1 MSWASPGR
9 RIREAIWPEA
19 ITPASEPWIK
29 SLEKRGAMP
38 DRKSLVSML
47 WFTTSLALMASVLA
61 EPVWTSGPFTV
72 SSPSDSLNRHFAL
85 LQGQPTTC
93 LSAARTTNDV
103 LQVNALPSEN
113 EEQDRP
119 DAPGR
124 SRVSCLI
131 PCSYHKVPDRPL
143 IAPRSIL
150 SLYPLRC

>member
-1 MSWASPGR
+1 
-9 RIREAIWPEA
+9 
-19 ITPASEPWIK
+19 
-29 SLEKRGAMP
+29 MP

-47 WFTTSLALMASVLA
+47 WFATSLALMALVVA
-61 EPVWTSGPFTV
+61 EPVWTSGLVAV
-72 SSPSDSLNRHFAL
+72 SSQSHTLNRHFAL
-85 LQGQPTTC
+85 PPGQPTTY

-119 DAPGR
+119 DAPDG

-131 PCSYHKVPDRPL
+131 PCSFRKVPDRPL
-143 IAPRSIL
+143 IAPQTIL